1 MSDAELLAKYQ
12 EINPDPD
19 ALKKELD
26 DLRMLKQAV
35 EILGQQVKSSG
46 VPISSPDD
54 FLINASHSRMS
65 SSTSQAMINNDVDR
79 NKSQVD
85 RINEALSGIPQLSDE
100 DSNLVDDAL

>member
-35 EILGQQVKSSG
+35 EILGQQVK
-46 VPISSPDD
+46 
-54 FLINASHSRMS
+54 
-65 SSTSQAMINNDVDR
+65 
-79 NKSQVD
+79 
-85 RINEALSGIPQLSDE
+85 
-100 DSNLVDDAL
+100 